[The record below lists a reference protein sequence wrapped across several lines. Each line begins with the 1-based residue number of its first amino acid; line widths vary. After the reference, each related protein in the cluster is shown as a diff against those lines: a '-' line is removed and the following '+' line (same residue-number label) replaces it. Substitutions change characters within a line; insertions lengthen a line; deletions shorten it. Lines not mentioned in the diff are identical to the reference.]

1 MLAHSL
7 QNRDRE
13 SGGLSGTGLSLGDTV
28 TSSDDGHD
36 SSLLDG
42 RGSLE
47 TVGVDTSEEV
57 GLQLHVVEAAPGQ
70 GCPASLISPWHS
82 LVGDLSPVG
91 LDLLSFKFEVIALW
105 FNAVVW
111 SAGLLVLR
119 CM

>member
-13 SGGLSGTGLSLGDTV
+13 GGGLSGTGLSLGDTV

-57 GLQLHVVEAAPGQ
+57 GLQLHVVEAAPGIR
-70 GCPASLISPWHS
+70 S
-82 LVGDLSPVG
+82 VRK
-91 LDLLSFKFEVIALW
+91 LDLAMALTC
-105 FNAVVW
+105 
-111 SAGLLVLR
+111 R
-119 CM
+119 